1 MTHVSKTKAAETL
14 RLPLETRLR
23 LAGKFPE
30 IVPMPEPDMRIADE
44 KKRMKAFA
52 KAARSVDHA
61 NKSAMSKALDTA
73 RAPWFGCSAGRAI
86 SQTPAIRLALAD
98 KALDVQTLWDAVQRV
113 RAIYARYWHAI
124 GAPSPYARG
133 MNLELMPEEFGS
145 DGVEVEGGWDDRT
158 EEERVKAATD
168 AMMHLEGVLGM
179 AGYGVASEVKAVVLG
194 DQTVKHL
201 DRLLAGLAAVVR
213 EA

>member
-1 MTHVSKTKAAETL
+1 MTNKTKAAETL

-23 LAGKFPE
+23 LAGQFPE
-30 IVPMPEPDMRIADE
+30 PIPEPEPDLRIADP

-52 KAARSVDHA
+52 KAARNVEHA
-61 NKSAMSKALDTA
+61 NKSAMSKALDAA
-73 RAPWFGCSAGRAI
+73 RAPWFGCNAGRAI
-86 SQTPAIRLALAD
+86 SQAPALRLVLAD
-98 KALDVQTLWDAVQRV
+98 KTLDVPTLWDAVQRV
-113 RAIYARYWHAI
+113 RSIYTRYWHAI
-124 GAPSPYARG
+124 GAPSPYPSG
-133 MNLELMPEEFGS
+133 MNLELLPEEFGS

-179 AGYGVASEVKAVVLG
+179 AGYGVAAEVKSVVLG
-194 DQTVKHL
+194 DQPVKHL
-201 DRLLAGLAAVVR
+201 ARLLAGLAAVAR